1 MQYPPMY
8 VARGIML
15 LALLTTGCNP
25 VTPEPQPTIVAVQPD
40 KTEPAAPPTLEPPAP
55 PAPSVPSVPSAR
67 SAPPAPPAPPVPR
80 APATPPAASAKTPRP
95 VEPGIASPVVAPTP
109 GPNATLDLNTLK
121 EQLRETKAI
130 GVLSKITLKNQVD
143 DLLDQFREYYLGAS
157 KLTLTGLRQSYELLM
172 MKVLSLLQD
181 EDQKLASAISAS
193 REAIW
198 AMLSDSKKFAALQ
211 G

>member
-1 MQYPPMY
+1 MEYPPLY

-15 LALLTTGCNP
+15 LVLLTAGCNP
-25 VTPEPQPTIVAVQPD
+25 VTPEPKPTVVATQPD
-40 KTEPAAPPTLEPPAP
+40 KTEPAAQPTLESPAP
-55 PAPSVPSVPSAR
+55 PTPSVPSA
-67 SAPPAPPAPPVPR
+67 PR
-80 APATPPAASAKTPRP
+80 VSATPTAASAKTPRP
-95 VEPGIASPVVAPTP
+95 VEPGIASPVVVPTP
-109 GPNATLDLNTLK
+109 SPKPTLDLNTLK
-121 EQLRETKAI
+121 EQLRETKVI
-130 GVLSKITLKNQVD
+130 GVLTKITLKNQVD

-157 KLTLTGLRQSYELLM
+157 KFTMAGLRQSYELLM

>member
-1 MQYPPMY
+1 MEYPPMH
-8 VARGIML
+8 VARGITL
-15 LALLTTGCNP
+15 LVLLTAGCNP
-25 VTPEPQPTIVAVQPD
+25 VTPEPQPTVGATQPD
-40 KTEPAAPPTLEPPAP
+40 ETEPAAQPTRQL
-55 PAPSVPSVPSAR
+55 
-67 SAPPAPPAPPVPR
+67 PAPPAPPVPR
-80 APATPPAASAKTPRP
+80 ASATPPSAGATPPRP
-95 VEPGIASPVVAPTP
+95 VEPGIASPVVVDAPDPTP
-109 GPNATLDLNTLK
+109 TLDLTALK

-157 KLTLTGLRQSYELLM
+157 KITMTGLRRSYELLM